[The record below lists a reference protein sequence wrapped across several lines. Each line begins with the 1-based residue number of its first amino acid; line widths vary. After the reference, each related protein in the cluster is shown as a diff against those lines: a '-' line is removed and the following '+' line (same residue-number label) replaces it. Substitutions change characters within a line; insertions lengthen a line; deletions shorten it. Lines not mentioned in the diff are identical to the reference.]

1 MKIANNQKGFTL
13 IEAMVA
19 LSILTIGILTLYTM
33 QTTALKGNATANGL
47 TTASTW
53 ATNRIEQILSMKYDD
68 IVDTDGDGTGKDSD
82 FDGVDDSVNDF
93 GLNDSVCCQNG
104 NDPSGVAVAGC
115 VKKAD
120 YCFDENGYWVYVN
133 VASLVAPVPGSTEP
147 YVKSIRV
154 ITVRKDFGLRK
165 QVVMNYYKQKTF

>member
-19 LSILTIGILTLYTM
+19 IVILTIGIISLYTM

-53 ATNRIEQILSMKYDD
+53 SGDRIEQILSMEYDD
-68 IVDTDGDGTGKDSD
+68 IADIDDDGTGKDSD
-82 FDGVDDSVNDF
+82 FDGVDDSGNDF
-93 GLNDSVCCQNG
+93 GLNDSDCCQDG
-104 NDPSGVAVAGC
+104 KDPSGVAVAGC

-133 VASLVAPVPGSTEP
+133 VASLLAPVPLSTEP

-154 ITVRKDFGLRK
+154 ITVRKDMGLRK
-165 QVVMNYYKQKTF
+165 KVVMNYYKQKTF